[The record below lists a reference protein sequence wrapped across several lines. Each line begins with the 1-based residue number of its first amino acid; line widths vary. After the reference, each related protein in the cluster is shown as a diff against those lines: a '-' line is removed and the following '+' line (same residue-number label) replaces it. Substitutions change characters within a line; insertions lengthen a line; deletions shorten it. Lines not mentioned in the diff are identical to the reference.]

1 MLCAIEQRLKQAQ
14 DNINPFAIVLL
25 LLLVGDLTQL
35 LAICKH
41 PLKKNN
47 CM

>member
-1 MLCAIEQRLKQAQ
+1 M
-14 DNINPFAIVLL
+14 NPFENVL

-41 PLKKNN
+41 SLKKNELYIN
-47 CM
+47 FVTFQWLHVG